1 MGNIKKTLVSK
12 DYYVN
17 NELTYNDDVNV
28 RIIGDNIESKVV
40 TFLEAKKIAS
50 KMELDVVGINLNV
63 NPPIL
68 KIVAYDKFL
77 YEQKKNAKKNK
88 QTSKPLKEIDLSVNI
103 APNDLLTKVNKAKKF
118 IEDGSKV
125 KVVLTM
131 RGRELS
137 RKDFSKKSI
146 EDFIDMM
153 SDVAAIDNPLKD
165 EGNKAM
171 VIFKK
176 K

>member
-1 MGNIKKTLVSK
+1 MGNIKKTIIK
-12 DYYVN
+12 DFYIN
-17 NELTYNDDVNV
+17 NELNIKDVDNV
-28 RIIGDNIESKVV
+28 RIVGDNIESHVV
-40 TFLEAKKIAS
+40 TFAEAKKIAS
-50 KMELDVVGINLNV
+50 DMEKDVVGLNLTT

-68 KIVAYDKFL
+68 KIVAYDKFM
-77 YEQKKNAKKNK
+77 YELKKNAKKNK
-88 QTSKPLKEIDLSVNI
+88 VANKPLKEIDLSVNI
-103 APNDLLTKVNKAKKF
+103 AQNDLETKVKKAKQF

-137 RKDFSKKSI
+137 RKDFSKKSL
-146 EDFIDMM
+146 EDFIEMM
-153 SDVAAIDNPLKD
+153 TDVATLDNQVKD
-165 EGNKAM
+165 EGNKAI

>member
-1 MGNIKKTLVSK
+1 MGNIKKTIFK
-12 DYYVN
+12 EFYI
-17 NELTYNDDVNV
+17 NDEINLDDTTNV
-28 RIIGDNIESKVV
+28 RIIGDNIESNV
-40 TFLEAKKIAS
+40 TTFAEAKKIAS
-50 KMELDVVGINLNV
+50 TMDKDVVGLNLSI

-77 YEQKKNAKKNK
+77 YELKKNSKKNK
-88 QTSKPLKEIDLSVNI
+88 NTNKPLKEIDLSVNI
-103 APNDLLTKVNKAKKF
+103 AQNDLETKVKKAKQF
-118 IEDGSKV
+118 ISDGSKV

-137 RKDFSKKSI
+137 RKEFSKKSL

-153 SDVAAIDNPLKD
+153 SDVATLENQAKD
-165 EGNKAM
+165 EGNKTT